1 MFLRP
6 NNSTTF
12 GLSEIVFDALKKI
25 SDSEKPIVMISF
37 GNPYVF
43 SKLNKANALIAT
55 YSDVE
60 PTIESTIEV
69 LFGESEVQGKLPVT
83 IPKTFAYGDG
93 LQVPQTTIRKDFP
106 LAANFEKEKLYE
118 VDSVVIRA
126 IRDSA
131 FPAAQMCVVKN
142 GIQFYN
148 KSFGKL
154 TYDRNTPET
163 NSSTLFDL
171 ASLTKVVAT
180 TSAIMKLCDDGK
192 ISLDDSVTKF
202 IPQFGVNG
210 KEKILVRSLLLHNSG
225 LPAFKQFYKMNP
237 QMKAS
242 EVLDSIYASELL
254 FQPGDSTLYSDFNFI
269 VLGKIVETISRKSL
283 DKYCSENFFQP
294 LRMKNT
300 FFNPTKYDSENCA
313 PTEID
318 TSWRKQTVQGSVH
331 DETSAMLRGIAG
343 HAGLFSTAS
352 DLAIF
357 MQMLLNG
364 GNYGGKQYLKKETI
378 ELFTTRQNEKSL
390 RTLGWDS
397 KTTNGYSTAGN
408 LFSQNSFGHT
418 GFTGTSIWVD
428 KEKNLFVIFL
438 TNRTFPTRA
447 NTKIR
452 EVRPKLHDAIIN
464 AMK

>member
-1 MFLRP
+1 
-6 NNSTTF
+6 
-12 GLSEIVFDALKKI
+12 
-25 SDSEKPIVMISF
+25 MISF

-43 SKLNKANALIAT
+43 SKLNKANALVAT

-60 PTIESTIEV
+60 TTIESAIEV
-69 LFGESEVQGKLPVT
+69 LFGESGTQGKLPVT

-93 LQVPQTTIRKDFP
+93 LQIPQTTIRKDFP
-106 LAANFEKEKLYE
+106 LDANVDKEKLYE

-131 FPAAQMCVVKN
+131 FPAAQVCVVKN

-148 KSFGKL
+148 KSFGRL
-154 TYDRNTPET
+154 TYERNTSET
-163 NSSTLFDL
+163 NSNTLFDL

-180 TSAIMKLCDDGK
+180 TSAIMKLYDDGK
-192 ISLDDSVTKF
+192 ISLVDSVVKF
-202 IPQFGVNG
+202 IPQFSVNG
-210 KEKILVRSLLLHNSG
+210 KEKILVRNLLVHNSG
-225 LPAFKQFYKMNP
+225 LPAFKQFYKMYP
-237 QMKAS
+237 TMKAN
-242 EVLDSIYASELL
+242 EVLDSVYASELI

-269 VLGKIVETISRKSL
+269 VLGKIVEMISGKTL

-313 PTEID
+313 PTEVD
-318 TSWRKQTVQGSVH
+318 TIWRNQIVQGKVH
-331 DETSAMLRGIAG
+331 DETSAMLDGVAG

-357 MQMLLNG
+357 MQMFLNG

-378 ELFTTRQNEKSL
+378 DLFTSKQSEKSL
-390 RTLGWDS
+390 RALGWDL
-397 KTTNGYSTAGN
+397 KTMNGYSSAGN
-408 LFSQNSFGHT
+408 LLSQNSFGHT
-418 GFTGTSIWVD
+418 GFTGISIWLD

-447 NTKIR
+447 NMKIR
-452 EVRPKLHDAIIN
+452 EVRPKLHDAIIK